1 MLKQLLKITAGL
13 LLALSFAVSA
23 ATLPDPLELQRLLGP
38 AQVVTVVEPHLSVK
52 GREVKIAYRG
62 YPAGLVLASLFGADW
77 KLQPDR
83 EIEFIALDGY
93 RSRIPV
99 GRFSTYQAFLVF
111 ARADGSAF
119 RVDNLEQREKAVPL
133 APYYLVWDNIAAPE
147 LLAEGGNGWPYQV
160 AQISLR
166 QSGKDAL
173 LPGAMAAQWSEHAA
187 LAQKYCLSCHRV
199 NGFGGDKMPINL
211 AERAKLIDAR
221 SWQTW
226 LLAPQSVKPDTTMP
240 ALPEGRAAREQLAA
254 KLQAY
259 LKALP
264 VSP

>member
-1 MLKQLLKITAGL
+1 MLKQLLKNTAGL

-23 ATLPDPLELQRLLGP
+23 ATLPAPLELQGLLGP
-38 AQVVTVVEPHLSVK
+38 AQAVTVVEPHLSVK

-99 GRFSTYQAFLVF
+99 GRFSTYRAFLVF
-111 ARADGSAF
+111 DRVDGGVF

-160 AQISLR
+160 AQIWLR
-166 QSGKDAL
+166 QSGQEAL

-221 SWQTW
+221 NWQTW

-240 ALPEGRAAREQLAA
+240 ALPEGLAAREQIAA

-259 LKALP
+259 LTALP
-264 VSP
+264 VLP

>member
-1 MLKQLLKITAGL
+1 MLKKLLKITAGL

-99 GRFSTYQAFLVF
+99 GRFSTYRAFLVF

-173 LPGAMAAQWSEHAA
+173 LPGAMAAQWAEHAA

-240 ALPEGRAAREQLAA
+240 ALPEGLAAREQIAA